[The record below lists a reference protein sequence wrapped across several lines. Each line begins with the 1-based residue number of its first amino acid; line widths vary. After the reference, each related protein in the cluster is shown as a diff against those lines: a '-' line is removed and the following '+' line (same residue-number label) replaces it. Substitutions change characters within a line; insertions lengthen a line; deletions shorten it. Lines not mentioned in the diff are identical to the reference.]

1 MQRIPPPPHRRKR
14 NLNILRLFP
23 PTHLLLSWLLY
34 LWLFRHAHQSPETE
48 LVRTNVPPR
57 LCKSLNR
64 SNKPN
69 QLCLIPSLIS
79 VGPELLH
86 PLNSNPLLPSLL
98 NNLPNRRSQ
107 LYIPPLAPTPRHL
120 PNLKTHPSLPL
131 RLPLEPPHIRNI
143 PYRNTLLDDPM
154 DGFKQCDSLP
164 STVHPRMRIH
174 RRSNAH
180 EYRAVLQTTQSRLH
194 SDTRVKW

>member
-1 MQRIPPPPHRRKR
+1 MLINHRKR
-14 NLNILRLFP
+14 
-23 PTHLLLSWLLY
+23 SSY
-34 LWLFRHAHQSPETE
+34 E
-48 LVRTNVPPR
+48 LMFHHVFVSHSNH
-57 LCKSLNR
+57 
-64 SNKPN
+64 SNKPTLSN
-69 QLCLIPSLIS
+69 PH
-79 VGPELLH
+79 VPPGPELLH

-154 DGFKQCDSLP
+154 DGSKQCDSLP
-164 STVHPRMRIH
+164 STVHPRMCIH

-194 SDTRVKW
+194 SDTRVKR